1 MQVHREDGDHLV
13 VIEQI
18 LGGGCVPADM
28 VPLTK
33 DLQFK
38 DVISAP
44 TAAGHRRRQNIS
56 CRENIDTKILA
67 AFAPRKASR
76 LIFCC
81 GLTWLIIGGSKHN
94 VVWYIIGPGLGTGLH
109 F

>member
-1 MQVHREDGDHLV
+1 MQVHREDRDHLV

-44 TAAGHRRRQNIS
+44 TAAGHRRRQREHRHQDFSCICTSQNQQINILLQS
-56 CRENIDTKILA
+56 DMAHYR
-67 AFAPRKASR
+67 R
-76 LIFCC
+76 L
-81 GLTWLIIGGSKHN
+81 
-94 VVWYIIGPGLGTGLH
+94 
-109 F
+109 